1 MITNTTIH
9 SKHTH
14 TLSKLTEQVAS
25 VGTDCLDMR
34 HSNAREA
41 LELVLL
47 WPIANFSAMQVDHPQ
62 QIVRRL
68 VDFALL
74 CGEAVLRSATTQQTL
89 D

>member
-1 MITNTTIH
+1 MISNTTIH

-34 HSNAREA
+34 HSNARTA

-47 WPIANFSAMQVDHPQ
+47 LPSANFSAMLVGHPQ

-68 VDFALL
+68 ADFALL

>member
-14 TLSKLTEQVAS
+14 TLSKVTEQVAS

-47 WPIANFSAMQVDHPQ
+47 WPSANFSAMQVEHPQ
-62 QIVRRL
+62 QIVRRRA
-68 VDFALL
+68 DFALL
-74 CGEAVLRSATTQQTL
+74 CGEAVGECHNTTDT
-89 D
+89 